1 MKVVAFFVRHFTERG
16 TEVSTYNYAHFN
28 EKILRNKSLIIA
40 YNGPKQKKIEPFI
53 NTTRKIFEKRF
64 EVIEIQNIEEMRQII
79 LLKKI
84 SFCYIQSHGTFRDYY
99 QLSNKKIWQN
109 CVTTYHYVF
118 GPMIRQGSVNRAVL
132 GEDLNKRFN
141 KKIPVLPYIVEEFKE
156 LGNLRDTL
164 NIPKNAF
171 VYGRHGGF
179 KTFDIELVHICIRE
193 ILSKRDDI
201 YFIFLNTEKFYKH
214 KNIIYLDRNS
224 NLEFKLKFIS
234 SCDAMIHSRKDGET
248 FGLSVAE
255 FSSANK
261 PIITYS
267 RSLDKEHIRILN
279 KKGILFESKN
289 ELLKIFNTLNKE
301 YISDKDWNAYKTY
314 NPEII
319 MELFQKICL
328 SKTKKSI
335 KKILIE
341 FLYDLPWEIYNFFKI
356 TKNWIFIMLMK
367 LIPSKFKKIFQKI
380 LQNNIIKKFFYKSLR

>member
-16 TEVSTYNYAHFN
+16 TEVSTYNYAHYN
-28 EKILRNKSLIIA
+28 EKILNNKSIIIA
-40 YNGPKQKKIEPFI
+40 YNGPKKNNKEPFI

-64 EVIEIQNIEEMRQII
+64 EVIEIKDIEEMRQII
-79 LLKKI
+79 LHKKI

-99 QLSNKKIWQN
+99 QLKNKKVWQN

-118 GPMIRQGSVNRAVL
+118 GPMIRQGSINRAVI

-141 KKIPVLPYIVEEFKE
+141 KKIPVLPYMVEEFKD
-156 LGNLRDTL
+156 LGNLRDAL

-171 VYGRHGGF
+171 VYGRHGGL
-179 KTFDIELVHICIRE
+179 KTFDIEFVNICIKE

-201 YFIFLNTEKFYKH
+201 YFIFLNTEKFYNH

-224 NLEFKLKFIS
+224 DLEYKLKFIS
-234 SCDAMIHSRKDGET
+234 SCDAMIHARKDGET

-267 RSLDKEHIRILN
+267 RSLDKEHIRILK
-279 KKGILFESKN
+279 KKGIFFESKN
-289 ELLKIFNTLNKE
+289 ELLEIFNTLNTE
-301 YISDKDWNAYKTY
+301 YIGDKDWNAYKLYT
-314 NPEII
+314 PERV
-319 MELFQKICL
+319 MEIFEKICL
-328 SKTKKSI
+328 RKTKKSI

-341 FLYDLPWEIYNFFKI
+341 FFYDLPWEIYNFFKI
-356 TKNWIFIMLMK
+356 IKNWFFIMLMK
-367 LIPSKFKKIFQKI
+367 LLPSI
-380 LQNNIIKKFFYKSLR
+380 LKTYFRKYLKTTK